1 VRATIFL
8 KSSTGPKPYKTG
20 FFSKQE
26 FNRLLSDFNQFQ
38 KTGLP
43 KHGIYNEDLGT
54 SGEEIIFLDF
64 DEIAEIKKSS

>member
-1 VRATIFL
+1 MRLTIFL

-20 FFSKQE
+20 YFSKNE
-26 FNRLLSDFNQFQ
+26 FTRLISDFDQFQ

-54 SGEEIIFLDF
+54 SGEEIVFLDF
-64 DEIAEIKKSS
+64 DTIAEIKH